1 MVNAPLPQ
9 RVFLVDLVHTMCR
22 YPLGFDHRSEE
33 HIALE
38 ISKEILA
45 AKLLKRPLWLIFFFH
60 IALCF
65 CFTEQKGN
73 KN

>member
-1 MVNAPLPQ
+1 MVDAPLPQ

-22 YPLGFDHRSEE
+22 YPLGFDHRFEE

-45 AKLLKRPLWLIFFFH
+45 AKLLKRPLWSIFFFSY
-60 IALCF
+60 CF
-65 CFTEQKGN
+65 VFLLHRTEGQ
-73 KN
+73 